1 MPTINGKVESVRKD
15 GMGFKVDGQWYGS
28 ATKLDSKLWKA
39 EVEFETDGKNIIG
52 DVKTTAAAA
61 PAGGFKKGGFS
72 GGGFKKDPETDARIC
87 RQNALTNAVNL
98 AAIYGPDKATVGA
111 VLKVAREFA
120 NWTINGDN

>member
-28 ATKLDSKLWKA
+28 ATKLDVKWKS
-39 EVEFETDGKNIIG
+39 EVAFETDGQNIIG
-52 DVKTTAAAA
+52 SVKVTGADA

-111 VLKVAREFA
+111 ILKVAREFA
-120 NWTINGDN
+120 NWTINGDS